1 MVRPTPLPR
10 VVIAAP
16 ASGQG
21 KTTIAVGIMA
31 ALSRAGHA
39 VAPAKVGP
47 DYIDPGYHALATG
60 RPGRNLDPWLT
71 SEELIVPLLLH
82 GARTPDPADVAVI
95 EGVMGLFDGRIG
107 TGGFASTAHL
117 ATLTRSPVILVADIS
132 SAARTIAATLHGL
145 RTFDPGVDVVGVI
158 LNKAGSVRHA
168 HEVRSSVEAIGLPVL
183 GVLPRDAGVSAPSR
197 HLGLIPA
204 AERTDAVSALDR
216 LAEQTAEL
224 IDLDLLLHLAG
235 CAPDLSATPWSPPS
249 RRAEGVATHDS
260 ATTRP
265 VVAVAG
271 GRSFTFRYAE
281 TDELLRAN
289 GCEPVLFDPALDTS
303 LPPGTSGLYLGGGF
317 PEAHAPALSR
327 NTALTGAVRDA
338 IASGMPTVAEC
349 AGLLYLCETLDGH
362 DFVGAVPAQA
372 AMHPRLTLQYRSA
385 RTTVD
390 SILGPAGT
398 TSRGHEFHR
407 TRTSPGAGTTA
418 AWEHEEG
425 VEGFTLDPAS
435 TGRATLHASYLH
447 THWAGNPSVPAA
459 FAAAVQ
465 SYAAQP
471 PVLGATS
478 TVLPRVERAPALP
491 TTTDP
496 TPSAGLDHHGD
507 AEVGPGLVDF
517 AVNVRVPTPPAWL
530 ATTLRD
536 GIGDLAAY
544 PVVDPART
552 ALARRHAVPEDMVLP
567 TSGGAEAFTLIARAI
582 PGRRP
587 LVVHPQFTEPESAL
601 RRAGRVPDQ
610 HVLSERE
617 GFVLHPDRIPADAD
631 LVIIG
636 NPTNPTGVLHPRSTL
651 EALRAPGRVLVIDEA
666 FMDAIVGGA
675 DSLISADLD
684 GVIVVRSLTKTWGL
698 AGLRAGYVVGDPSL
712 LRLLAEQ
719 QPHWSVS
726 SLAARAS
733 VAVCAPAARAEEAE
747 LAREAATWRHHLVRG
762 LQSLGL
768 APVPGAAPF
777 VLVRVGPGVHG
788 SLRERG
794 YAVRRGDS
802 FPGLDH
808 DWVRLAVRDP
818 HTTDGLL
825 RELQSLLGDTAPGG
839 SERSV
844 ERAAPASTNAP
855 QRAPVPTA
863 QADRELSA

>member
-1 MVRPTPLPR
+1 MVRPTRLPR

-31 ALSRAGHA
+31 ALTRAGH
-39 VAPAKVGP
+39 VVSPAKVGP

-82 GARTPDPADVAVI
+82 GARTPVDADVAVI

-117 ATLTRSPVILVADIS
+117 ATLTRSPVVLVADIS

-145 RTFDPGVDVVGVI
+145 RTFDPAVDVVGVI
-158 LNKAGSVRHA
+158 LNKSGSARHA
-168 HEVRSSVEAIGLPVL
+168 HEVRSSVEATGLPVL

-224 IDLDLLLHLAG
+224 VDLELLLELAAR
-235 CAPDLSATPWSPPS
+235 APDLEETPWSPALDERDLRDPH
-249 RRAEGVATHDS
+249 GTGS
-260 ATTRP
+260 ARP

-281 TDELLRAN
+281 TDELLRAH
-289 GCEPVLFDPALDTS
+289 GCEPVLFDPAVDTS
-303 LPPGTSGLYLGGGF
+303 LPAGTSGLYLGGGF

-327 NTALTGAVRDA
+327 NTALTGTVRDA
-338 IASGMPTVAEC
+338 IASGMPTIAEC
-349 AGLLYLCETLDGH
+349 AGLLYLCSSLDGH
-362 DFVGAVPAQA
+362 DFVGAVPAAA

-385 RTTVD
+385 HTTVD

-407 TRTSPGAGTTA
+407 TRTSPGVGDIA
-418 AWEHEEG
+418 AWAHEDG
-425 VEGFTLDPAS
+425 VEGFALDPAG
-435 TGRATLHASYLH
+435 TGRATVHASYVH

-459 FAAAVQ
+459 FASAVH
-465 SYAAQP
+465 SYAAHSPILFGSP
-471 PVLGATS
+471 P
-478 TVLPRVERAPALP
+478 PAPP
-491 TTTDP
+491 SIVTTDAV
-496 TPSAGLDHHGD
+496 TALADGGSSVGLDHHGD

-517 AVNVRVPTPPAWL
+517 AVNVRVLTPPAWL
-530 ATTLRD
+530 AATLRD
-536 GIGDLAAY
+536 GIGELAAY
-544 PVVDPART
+544 PVVDAARA
-552 ALARRHAVPEDMVLP
+552 ALARRHGVPEEMVLP

-587 LVVHPQFTEPESAL
+587 VVVHPQFTEPESAL
-601 RRAGRVPDQ
+601 RRAGRVPDY
-610 HVLSERE
+610 HLLRADE
-617 GFVLHPDRIPADAD
+617 GFALHPDRVATEAD

-636 NPTNPTGVLHPRSTL
+636 NPTNPTGVLHPRAAL
-651 EALRAPGRVLVIDEA
+651 ESLRASGRVLVVDEA
-666 FMDAIVGGA
+666 FMDAIVGEP
-675 DSLISADLD
+675 DSLISPDLE
-684 GVIVVRSLTKTWGL
+684 GVLVIRSLTKTWGL
-698 AGLRAGYVVGDPSL
+698 AGLRAGYVVGDPAL
-712 LRLLAEQ
+712 LGLLAEQ

-726 SLAARAS
+726 SLAARAT
-733 VAVCAPAARAEEAE
+733 VAVCSPAARADEAE
-747 LAREAATWRHHLVRG
+747 LAREAVGWRHHLVRG
-762 LQSLGL
+762 LRSIGL
-768 APVPGAAPF
+768 QPVDGAAPF
-777 VLVRVGPGVHG
+777 VLVRVGHGVHAA
-788 SLRERG
+788 LRERG

-802 FPGLDH
+802 FPGLGG

-825 RELQSLLGDTAPGG
+825 RELQSLLGDTV
-839 SERSV
+839 RDV
-844 ERAAPASTNAP
+844 
-855 QRAPVPTA
+855 QTA
-863 QADRELSA
+863 TAHAHRELTA

>member
-1 MVRPTPLPR
+1 MRPTRLPR

-31 ALSRAGHA
+31 ALTRAGH
-39 VAPAKVGP
+39 VVSPAKVGP

-82 GARTPDPADVAVI
+82 GARTPAPADVAVL

-117 ATLTRSPVILVADIS
+117 ATLTRTPVVLVADIS

-145 RTFDPGVDVVGVI
+145 RTFDPAVDVVGVI
-158 LNKAGSVRHA
+158 LNKSGSARHA
-168 HEVRSSVEAIGLPVL
+168 HEVRSSVEATGLPVL

-216 LAEQTAEL
+216 LAEQTAQL
-224 IDLDLLLHLAG
+224 IDLDLLLELAG
-235 CAPDLSATPWSPPS
+235 RAPDLAATPWSPTAELDAPHAHPDPS
-249 RRAEGVATHDS
+249 AS
-260 ATTRP
+260 RP

-281 TDELLRAN
+281 TDELLRAH

-303 LPPGTSGLYLGGGF
+303 LPAGTSGLYLGGGF

-327 NTALTGAVRDA
+327 NTALTASVRDA

-349 AGLLYLCETLDGH
+349 AGLLYLCRTLEGH
-362 DFVGAVPAQA
+362 DFVGAVPADA

-407 TRTSPGAGTTA
+407 TRTEPGVGPTA
-418 AWEHEEG
+418 AWAHEDG
-425 VEGFTLDPAS
+425 VEGFALDPA
-435 TGRATLHASYLH
+435 GIGHATVHASYLH

-459 FAAAVQ
+459 FAASVHA
-465 SYAAQP
+465 YAAQP
-471 PVLGATS
+471 PVLLGAPPAAHPT
-478 TVLPRVERAPALP
+478 APAQVAF
-491 TTTDP
+491 
-496 TPSAGLDHHGD
+496 PSAPEPAASVGLDHHGD

-517 AVNVRVPTPPAWL
+517 AVNVRVPAPPAWL
-530 ATTLRD
+530 ATALRE

-544 PVVDPART
+544 PVVGEARA
-552 ALARRHAVPEDMVLP
+552 ALARRHGVPEEMVLP

-582 PGRRP
+582 AGRRP

-610 HVLSERE
+610 HVLSAPD
-617 GFVLHPDRIPADAD
+617 GFLLHPERVPADAD
-631 LVIIG
+631 LVFVG
-636 NPTNPTGVLHPRSTL
+636 NPTNPTGVLHPRSSL
-651 EALRAPGRVLVIDEA
+651 ESLRAPGRVLVVDEA
-666 FMDAIVGGA
+666 FMDAIVGEP
-675 DSLISADLD
+675 DSLISSDLE
-684 GVIVVRSLTKTWGL
+684 GVLVIRSLTKTWGL
-698 AGLRAGYVVGDPSL
+698 AGLRAGYVVGDPAL
-712 LRLLAEQ
+712 LALLAEQ

-747 LAREAATWRHHLVRG
+747 LAREAAGWRRHLVRG
-762 LQSLGL
+762 LQALGL
-768 APVPGAAPF
+768 DPVAGAAPF
-777 VLVRVGPGVHG
+777 VLVRVGPGIHTV
-788 SLRERG
+788 LRERG

-802 FPGLDH
+802 FPGLGT
-808 DWVRLAVRDP
+808 DWVRIAVRDP

-825 RELQSLLGDTAPGG
+825 RELQSVLGGTAARASAVGHPGA
-839 SERSV
+839 SMVTASAHPTDRS
-844 ERAAPASTNAP
+844 APP
-855 QRAPVPTA
+855 R
-863 QADRELSA
+863 RELTA